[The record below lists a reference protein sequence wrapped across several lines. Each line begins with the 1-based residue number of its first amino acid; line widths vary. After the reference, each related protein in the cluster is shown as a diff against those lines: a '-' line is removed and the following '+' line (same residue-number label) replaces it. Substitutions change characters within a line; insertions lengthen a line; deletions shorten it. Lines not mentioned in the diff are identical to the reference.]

1 MKRKLKWR
9 FFLAV
14 LLAILFI
21 LFVLFLPVASHWV
34 KAASEPVSKPVI
46 EVLFPKSKTNIIR
59 VIDSEVVIIGS
70 CTGEVKMFTVN
81 SESVQLDSNG
91 YFIYHAVLNNNINE
105 FNLQAIDKLGNKTEQ
120 KLTVIKSDWISFIF
134 YVDIPYMTIA
144 ESGTS
149 QQTTKLLVAA
159 PVMRDKMI
167 FVPAKNFVE
176 ELGGK
181 IIWNAKDKTITML
194 FQNGKI
200 KIKTTPCIM
209 NSRSFL
215 SLNFII
221 DQFQP
226 IKIEYDP
233 DLRKLTLFFPLGI

>member
-1 MKRKLKWR
+1 MTRKWR
-9 FFLAV
+9 IFLAV
-14 LLAILFI
+14 ILAILLI
-21 LFVLFLPVASHWV
+21 LLVLFLPVAGHWV
-34 KAASEPVSKPVI
+34 EAASGSEPVI
-46 EVLFPKSKTNIIR
+46 EVLFPKSKTNVIR

-70 CTGEVKMFTVN
+70 CTDKEGVKMFTVN
-81 SESVQLDSNG
+81 SEAVQLDSNG
-91 YFIYHAVLNNNINE
+91 YFVYHAVLNENINE
-105 FNLQAIDKLGNKTEQ
+105 FNLQAVDGLGNKTEQ
-120 KLTVIKSDWISFIF
+120 KLTVIMSDWISFIF
-134 YVDIPYMTIA
+134 YVDIPYMTVA

-149 QQTTKLLVAA
+149 QQTDKPLVAA
-159 PVMRDKMI
+159 PVMGDKMTI
-167 FVPAKNFVE
+167 FIPAKNFVE
-176 ELGGK
+176 ALGGK

-233 DLRKLTLFFPLGI
+233 DLRKLTLFFPIGI

>member
-1 MKRKLKWR
+1 
-9 FFLAV
+9 
-14 LLAILFI
+14 
-21 LFVLFLPVASHWV
+21 
-34 KAASEPVSKPVI
+34 
-46 EVLFPKSKTNIIR
+46 
-59 VIDSEVVIIGS
+59 
-70 CTGEVKMFTVN
+70 
-81 SESVQLDSNG
+81 
-91 YFIYHAVLNNNINE
+91 
-105 FNLQAIDKLGNKTEQ
+105 
-120 KLTVIKSDWISFIF
+120 
-134 YVDIPYMTIA
+134 MTIA
-144 ESGTS
+144 KSGTS
-149 QQTTKLLVAA
+149 QQTTKSLVAA
-159 PVMRDKMI
+159 PVMGDKMI